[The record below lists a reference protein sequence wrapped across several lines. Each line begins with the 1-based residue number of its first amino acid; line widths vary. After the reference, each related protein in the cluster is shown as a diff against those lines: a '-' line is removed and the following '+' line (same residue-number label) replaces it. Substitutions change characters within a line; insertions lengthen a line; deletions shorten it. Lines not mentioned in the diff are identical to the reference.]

1 MTKRKRS
8 LIILL
13 LVLAIGLIG
22 YFTWY
27 NQPIEGNNIIPKGFV
42 FAKYRSLTPGEGKEV
57 NISPEDAN
65 KISTYLRNATYKRSN
80 RSGFYDYKR
89 LYRLVAIN
97 VSSDIF
103 ITIDNNCYFEIFKP
117 FEDSKKYKIS
127 KMEANKIF
135 EILDKY

>member
-27 NQPIEGNNIIPKGFV
+27 NQPIEGNNIIPKGLV
-42 FAKYRSLTPGEGKEV
+42 FAKYRSLKPAEGKEV

-65 KISTYLRNATYKRSN
+65 KISTYLRNATYKRRN

-89 LYRLVAIN
+89 LYRLTAIN
-97 VSSDIF
+97 LSSDVF
-103 ITIDNNCYFEIFKP
+103 ITIDNNCYFEILKT
-117 FEDSKKYKIS
+117 FEDSKEYKIS